1 MSPTIGIFPA
11 SGGLGGSIVNHL
23 SKLLPAPQLILVA
36 RKPEK
41 LDDLRQAG
49 ATVRQADYDEP
60 SSLKTVFEGVDVL
73 MLISYASFEIEHR
86 TKVSV
91 TYVT

>member
-1 MSPTIGIFPA
+1 MH
-11 SGGLGGSIVNHL
+11 HL
-23 SKLLPAPQLILVA
+23 SKLVPASQLILIA

-49 ATVRQADYDEP
+49 ATVRRADYDEP
-60 SSLKTVFEGVDVL
+60 SSLNSVFEGVDIL

-86 TKVSV
+86 SKVSSPHLLRFLHSEA
-91 TYVT
+91 